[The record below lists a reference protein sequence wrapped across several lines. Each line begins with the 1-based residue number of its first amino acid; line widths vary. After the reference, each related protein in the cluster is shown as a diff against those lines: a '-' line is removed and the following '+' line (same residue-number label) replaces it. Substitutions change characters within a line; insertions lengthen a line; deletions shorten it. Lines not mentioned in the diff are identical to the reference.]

1 MNEIRDNYKHL
12 LLTRFNIDSGDA
24 ADYRLND
31 AYLKVRFELFERY
44 CLPSVQN
51 QTNQN
56 FIWLLL
62 LDENTP
68 NDYKDRIKLYQK
80 KCNRIT
86 PVYLPTHLDNAN
98 EVYARIGQE
107 YALDVDFLVTTR
119 LDNDDALHKDYV
131 KDVQKIVLES
141 NSWRTTV
148 ISFMRGL
155 QLYEKRDIAFRLEYV
170 SNHFVSLIE
179 PTSGSVR
186 SALGYDHTKITKNFP
201 CIIKK
206 QLRWLEVVHDT
217 NVVNN
222 FSPSLHPRIYWPKS
236 ADILGF
242 PVDLLPFLDV
252 VRALGCWFQMY
263 ATFRIRQIKK
273 FFRLSAGRIS

>member
-1 MNEIRDNYKHL
+1 MNEIRGNYKHL
-12 LLTRFNIDSGDA
+12 LFTRFNINS
-24 ADYRLND
+24 ADTLSCRLD
-31 AYLKVRFELFERY
+31 PAYLKVRFELFERY

-68 NDYKDRIKLYQK
+68 NDYKDRIKLYQEK
-80 KCNRIT
+80 YNRIT
-86 PVYLPTHLDNAN
+86 PVYLPTHLDNPN
-98 EVYARIGQE
+98 EVYARISQE

-131 KDVQKIVLES
+131 KDVQEIVMGT

-155 QLYEKRDIAFRLEYV
+155 QLYEKRNVAFRVECV
-170 SNHFVSLIE
+170 SNHFVTLIE

-186 SALGYDHTKITKNFP
+186 SALGYDHTRITNKFP

-206 QLRWLEVVHDT
+206 HLRWLEVVHDT

-222 FSPSLHPRIYWPKS
+222 FSPYLHPRIYWRKS
-236 ADILGF
+236 AAVCGF
-242 PVDLLPFLDV
+242 PIDLLPFLGF

-263 ATFRIRQIKK
+263 AAFRIRQFKK
-273 FFRLSAGRIS
+273 LLRLSSGRIS